1 MDQEYDVT
9 GVNMEPG
16 REPIVPKQRTGA
28 EPSLPSGV
36 TRVAQEARQA
46 GREKG
51 REILTE
57 QKGKT
62 TRMLSDVAV
71 ALHASARQLK
81 EQAHPNTAHYL
92 DLAADGLE
100 DFSKTLNSRDPDAL
114 FAEIRDFAR
123 RQPAIWIAGTVVAGV
138 LLARLAKSGVEANQ
152 PEKHEPFS
160 TQEETIFH

>member
-1 MDQEYDVT
+1 M
-9 GVNMEPG
+9 
-16 REPIVPKQRTGA
+16 
-28 EPSLPSGV
+28 
-36 TRVAQEARQA
+36 AQEARQV

-138 LLARLAKSGVEANQ
+138 LLARLAKTGVEASQ

-160 TQEETIFH
+160 SQEETIFH